1 MDAIFEAAQ
10 IATPV
15 TLEENLRRGHEAMKH
30 VIATGRKE
38 YRAMYRKELGW
49 IAFSWGTPGKAP
61 PEFKSRKEAAEWWA
75 NLPGKTN
82 GQKGSR
88 VFSGGRGVSHI
99 IAKRDWEAKWM
110 DFFAGQSGEAVAF
123 KCVEV
128 IAKGRIHVEGHKRGI
143 ILGKWHV
150 SLIPDSRWIESR
162 EARVGGKRKE
172 EYWLLTGFEVVEDDG
187 NYGIMESAGETG
199 GGSLPACP
207 MHSMPLVP
215 RHSVGAADSWES
227 AGGAGVPRTLHRPT
241 HTAPF
246 ADRYGVGAADSG
258 EAVDGMG
265 SSAHL
270 SHPTHA
276 MPTVTRHDVGATDSS
291 ATVPA
296 FAESRK
302 PEYGTAGYGFALDI

>member
-88 VFSGGRGVSHI
+88 VFSGGRGVSRI

-110 DFFAGQSGEAVAF
+110 DHFAGQSG
-123 KCVEV
+123 
-128 IAKGRIHVEGHKRGI
+128 
-143 ILGKWHV
+143 
-150 SLIPDSRWIESR
+150 
-162 EARVGGKRKE
+162 
-172 EYWLLTGFEVVEDDG
+172 
-187 NYGIMESAGETG
+187 
-199 GGSLPACP
+199 
-207 MHSMPLVP
+207 
-215 RHSVGAADSWES
+215 ES

-246 ADRYGVGAADSG
+246 ADRCCVGATDFG

>member
-88 VFSGGRGVSHI
+88 VFAKGRGVSHI

-110 DFFAGQSGEAVAF
+110 DHFAGQSGEAVAF

-128 IAKGRIHVEGHKRGI
+128 IAKGRIEKKSHKKYI
-143 ILGKWHV
+143 EWGKYCV
-150 SLIPDSRWIESR
+150 VLVPDSSWVESR
-162 EARVGGKRKE
+162 HLWTQGKKRE
-172 EYWLLTGFEVVEDDG
+172 DYWVLSGLEYVDEDT
-187 NYGIMESAGETG
+187 YAILESAGETG

-215 RHSVGAADSWES
+215 RHSVGAADSLES

-246 ADRYGVGAADSG
+246 ADRCC
-258 EAVDGMG
+258 
-265 SSAHL
+265 
-270 SHPTHA
+270 
-276 MPTVTRHDVGATDSS
+276 VGATDSS

>member
-99 IAKRDWEAKWM
+99 IAKRDWEARWM

-128 IAKGRIHVEGHKRGI
+128 IAKGKVTRQGARRIITWGET
-143 ILGKWHV
+143 LV
-150 SLIPDSRWIESR
+150 SLVPDSRWVESKELRASGKKR
-162 EARVGGKRKE
+162 EE
-172 EYWLLTGFEVVEDDG
+172 FWILSGFEVVEDDG
-187 NYGIMESAGETG
+187 NYGII
-199 GGSLPACP
+199 
-207 MHSMPLVP
+207 
-215 RHSVGAADSWES
+215 ES

-246 ADRYGVGAADSG
+246 ADRCC
-258 EAVDGMG
+258 
-265 SSAHL
+265 
-270 SHPTHA
+270 
-276 MPTVTRHDVGATDSS
+276 VGATDSS
-291 ATVPA
+291 TTVPA